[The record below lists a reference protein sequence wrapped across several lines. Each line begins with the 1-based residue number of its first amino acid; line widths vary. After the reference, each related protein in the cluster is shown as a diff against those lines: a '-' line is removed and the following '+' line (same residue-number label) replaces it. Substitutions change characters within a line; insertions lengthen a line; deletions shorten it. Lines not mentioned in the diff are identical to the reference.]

1 MHRSLLKTVSVLAI
15 SLFVPVIFNTA
26 ALAQNYSVS
35 NVDPYGY
42 GTVPLPPPQPQLQP
56 MMMPSFQAQQGYA
69 PLNQYSG
76 QYAPQYGTQGYAS
89 QGAVSYGQAIPR
101 PVATAQYGVVPTYLP
116 ATRTSSF
123 GTTTQQASSVGYVVN
138 GSQPASAQP
147 YGAAPNSQAIAVPP
161 GSGYVQTQAYA
172 YGGAAAPSITAQAQ
186 QPTSSAQYGAPSAS
200 VQPPSYQPPSITTP
214 AITASVPVTTYPAPT
229 YSAPVGSITAS
240 PNYDGAASYQPS
252 YQVASNAPVSA
263 PSYTAP
269 NYGYQSATPADASP
283 QYAQAP
289 VVTAPVVTAPAAQP
303 QVQTY
308 SYGAQ
313 QPSAYPAQGYTTQT
327 QIYSPSTAF
336 AVQQDSYPQQ
346 AAAPSSDTSMALDP
360 TTSSPW
366 YLAIR
371 SGLSIPQGASFNL
384 AGRTWQEEFET
395 GWQLGTAAGYEF
407 KSFNSWLA
415 PRAEIELTYDQAL
428 VENISTGA
436 TKFADPNAYG
446 FVRSLDLMANGYLD
460 FRANRYLSPY
470 LGGGIGIG
478 YSDFDRVGTGPSG
491 VVLDDND
498 VGFVWQA
505 MAGLGINLSTNA
517 MVDFGY
523 RYQQNT
529 GLTLKAM
536 DGTTSTTDFGKH
548 VIMIGFRNNL

>member
-1 MHRSLLKTVSVLAI
+1 MPILPKKLLLKSVSILALSFFTPFI
-15 SLFVPVIFNTA
+15 FSAPV
-26 ALAQNYSVS
+26 LAQNYSAS
-35 NVDPYGY
+35 NIDPYGY
-42 GTVPLPPPQPQLQP
+42 GTVPLPPPQPQS

-76 QYAPQYGTQGYAS
+76 QYGSQYGS
-89 QGAVSYGQAIPR
+89 QGAVSYGQATPH
-101 PVATAQYGVVPTYLP
+101 PVTTAQYGVVPTYLP
-116 ATRTSSF
+116 ATRISSY
-123 GTTTQQASSVGYVVN
+123 GTTTPQASSVGYVVN
-138 GSQPASAQP
+138 GGQAGAQPQP
-147 YGAAPNSQAIAVPP
+147 YGAAPNAQQTPYSQSMTAPA

-172 YGGAAAPSITAQAQ
+172 YGGQAPTASAPNYSAGYQAPSV
-186 QPTSSAQYGAPSAS
+186 S
-200 VQPPSYQPPSITTP
+200 VQPPSYQPPSMTTP
-214 AITASVPVTTYPAPT
+214 AVTAQVPVTTYPSPT
-229 YSAPVGSITAS
+229 YSAPAGSITAS
-240 PNYDGAASYQPS
+240 PTYDGTSSTQSS

-269 NYGYQSATPADASP
+269 NYGYQSPADAQP
-283 QYAQAP
+283 QYAQVP
-289 VVTAPVVTAPAAQP
+289 VGQDAAQ
-303 QVQTY
+303 QSQAQAYTY
-308 SYGAQ
+308 ASQ
-313 QPSAYPAQGYTTQT
+313 QPAQGYAPQGYTTQT

-336 AVQQDSYPQQ
+336 AVQQDSYPQPTAS
-346 AAAPSSDTSMALDP
+346 AASTRSGDASMAFDP

-371 SGLSIPQGASFNL
+371 SGLTIPQGTSFNF
-384 AGRTWQEEFET
+384 GGSKVEQEFET

-428 VENISTGA
+428 VDSHKIGA
-436 TKFADPNAYG
+436 TKFTDPAAYG

-470 LGGGIGIG
+470 LGGGIGLG
-478 YSDFDRVGTGPSG
+478 YSDFDRLGTGPTG
-491 VVLDDND
+491 VVMDDND
-498 VGFVWQA
+498 VGFVWQM
-505 MAGLGINLSTNA
+505 MAGLGINLSNSS

-529 GLTLKAM
+529 GLTLKAG
-536 DGTTSTTDFGKH
+536 DGTSTTTDLSKH